1 MKSKYLMLA
10 VVMLTACNGGKNGSD
25 GYGNFETTEVIVSAE
40 SSGKII
46 RLDVREGSKIGKG
59 QQVGLIDTV
68 TLHLKKEQLLA
79 RIESVSSQLDN
90 LSAQAEVLEKQR
102 EMLVND
108 RDRVEKLLSDG
119 AATKKQLDDIEGQLE
134 VNRAQIGSVR
144 TQKQSV
150 VSEMNVIRVQLKEV
164 QESIDNCIITSP
176 LEGTVLGKYAEPGEV
191 TGFGRPLFKVA
202 DLDTMILTVY
212 VSGSQLSGITIG
224 QQAEVLIDTA
234 GGEMK
239 PVTGVV
245 SWVSETAEF
254 TPKVIQ
260 TREERVN
267 LVYAV
272 KIRVPNDGSLKIG
285 MPGEARF
292 RL

>member
-68 TLHLKKEQLLA
+68 NLHLKKEQLLA

-164 QESIDNCIITSP
+164 QESIDNCIIMSP